1 MYNFGYFRD
10 WLTAD
15 FNEFIMIAN
24 YSTCID
30 RNTLSEYFTCELF
43 YHDTDSPR

>member
-1 MYNFGYFRD
+1 MYHFEDFRD

-15 FNEFIMIAN
+15 FNEFIMMAS
-24 YSTCID
+24 YSTCVD
-30 RNTLSEYFTCELF
+30 RNPLSECVTCELF